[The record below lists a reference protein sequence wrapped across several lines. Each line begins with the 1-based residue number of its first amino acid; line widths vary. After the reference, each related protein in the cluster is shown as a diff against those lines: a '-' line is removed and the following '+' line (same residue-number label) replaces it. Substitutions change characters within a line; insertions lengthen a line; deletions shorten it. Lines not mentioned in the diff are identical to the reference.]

1 MFNIGP
7 AELIVIF
14 LVALLVVGPRRLP
27 QLGRTIGKSLREFR
41 RASDD
46 LRQHFDLGI
55 DDDEFPEEEPNGQGP
70 TSSPA
75 QASDPEQ
82 RDA

>member
-27 QLGRTIGKSLREFR
+27 QLGKTIGKSLRELR
-41 RASDD
+41 RASEDFKQSMQFGVDEDD
-46 LRQHFDLGI
+46 L
-55 DDDEFPEEEPNGQGP
+55 PEEEPDGQGP
-70 TSSPA
+70 ATAATTPP
-75 QASDPEQ
+75 DP
-82 RDA
+82 DDTAT